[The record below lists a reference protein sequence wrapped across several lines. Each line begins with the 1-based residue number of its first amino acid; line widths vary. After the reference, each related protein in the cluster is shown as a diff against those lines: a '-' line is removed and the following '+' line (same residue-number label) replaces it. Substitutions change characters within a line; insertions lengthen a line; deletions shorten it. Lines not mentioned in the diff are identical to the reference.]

1 MGKGGLTAAS
11 AAGGNAAKKAKT
23 ADTDT
28 SVVRNWV
35 QTKIGDKELSNA
47 EKIGLLKN
55 DPAECLIAG
64 PEIIPRP
71 PPGFRVIFL
80 AFILRGLSLPPHP
93 FLRDLLFAYGIQLHD
108 LNPNTIRHIAC
119 FITLCECFLGIEPH
133 WALWRRIFAVRHPLR
148 YQTGGFSCQ
157 VRPDVPYFNLQ
168 TPENNPGWRTK
179 WFYAKDKS
187 SAGKNFGLE
196 EFRATTAL
204 RPRVSWRHELS
215 EEEMKITEPLME
227 KIQQLRATPKKELS
241 GVQLI
246 QTFIER
252 RVQPLAARDYPMWE
266 YTDRRDPTRIS
277 CDELREAE
285 IDDSVRAV
293 TNIKKKA
300 FVPKIFGAVAFSKTF
315 PCTEVCSLC

>member
-1 MGKGGLTAAS
+1 M
-11 AAGGNAAKKAKT
+11 
-23 ADTDT
+23 
-28 SVVRNWV
+28 
-35 QTKIGDKELSNA
+35 
-47 EKIGLLKN
+47 
-55 DPAECLIAG
+55 
-64 PEIIPRP
+64 
-71 PPGFRVIFL
+71 
-80 AFILRGLSLPPHP
+80 
-93 FLRDLLFAYGIQLHD
+93 
-108 LNPNTIRHIAC
+108 
-119 FITLCECFLGIEPH
+119 LCECFLGIEPH
-133 WALWRRIFAVRHPLR
+133 WTLWRRIFTVRHPLR

-168 TPENNPGWRTK
+168 TPENNPRWSTK

-187 SAGKNFGLE
+187 SAGENFGLE

-204 RPRVSWRHELS
+204 RSSVSWRHELS

-246 QTFIER
+246 QTFIEH
-252 RVQPLAARDYPMWE
+252 RVQPLAARAHFMWD
-266 YTDRRDPTRIS
+266 YTDRRDPTQIS
-277 CDELREAE
+277 SDELREVE

-315 PCTEVCSLC
+315 PCTEVYSLS